1 MIFDT
6 IQHAEQYKNLNPAIN
21 RALEAARAYTPEN
34 YPGGRVELAGDSLF
48 LNLASYETHPAEDA
62 LMEAHQ
68 QYIDVMYM
76 VEGSETIYVK
86 STDQLACIT
95 QEYDGEGDALLAKKD
110 ADTTAVRLEAGS
122 FIILFPQDAHAP
134 GCHAE
139 GPVAVKKVIGKV
151 RI

>member
-6 IQHAEQYKNLNPAIN
+6 IQHADQYKSLNPAIN
-21 RALEAARAYTPEN
+21 RALEAAKAYTPEN
-34 YPGGRVELAGDSLF
+34 YPGGRVELEGDSLF
-48 LNLASYETHPAEDA
+48 LNLAGYETHPKEEA
-62 LMEAHQ
+62 LMEAHR

-86 STDQLACIT
+86 STDQLTCIT
-95 QEYDGEGDALLAKKD
+95 QEYAAEGDALLAKMD
-110 ADTTAVRLEAGS
+110 QDVTAVRLEAGS

-139 GPVAVKKVIGKV
+139 GPVTVKKVIGKV